1 MGKKL
6 TFVGLYIANA
16 LGCSIYS
23 VLPPY
28 LPKEAHRKDLSS
40 TMTGLILC
48 GYPVTAFL
56 SSIILSNYIGK
67 IGKKKVLLLG
77 SFAEFISTLGFSFL
91 PVLDQNSFIVFGIT
105 MRLLQGLGAGFM
117 GVAIFAIIASEFSDQ
132 LQTYLGILQTS
143 NAVGFMAGPFGAS
156 LLFSI
161 NGFSLIFQVYSVI
174 FFSLIPFVCFAI
186 PSDNKTTEHQ
196 NKLGSG
202 DVLKKTKLW
211 AYFIS
216 LVMSYT
222 TLCYLSPT
230 YSLHLEDYDVPENL
244 FGIIFGLP
252 TITYAL
258 TIGFVTKSKANKGSI
273 MVLGLVVLT
282 LSCFLAGPWEPTGLP
297 KNVFISIGG
306 VFLIGIGLCTVQLT
320 AIPEM
325 IEKAQGIF
333 SEYEKEQ
340 ISDICSGL
348 ASAFAFFAE
357 LYAPPL
363 SGFLTDEVGFSN
375 SEAILG
381 GFFVLA
387 TAMIWIIVRRQ
398 TPKKANKLLPDLELG
413 DITE

>member
-56 SSIILSNYIGK
+56 SSMILSNYVGK
-67 IGKKKVLLLG
+67 IGKKRVLLIG

-91 PVLDQNSFIVFGIT
+91 PELDQSSFIGFGIT

-156 LLFSI
+156 LLYSI

-174 FFSLIPFVCFAI
+174 FFSLIPFVCYAI
-186 PSDNKTTEHQ
+186 PSDGKNVEHE
-196 NKLGSG
+196 NKLSSG
-202 DVLKKTKLW
+202 DILKKKSLW
-211 AYFIS
+211 VYFIS

-222 TLCYLSPT
+222 TMCYLSPT

-258 TIGFVTKSKANKGSI
+258 TIGAVTKMKASRSSI
-273 MVLGLVVLT
+273 MVGGLVVLT
-282 LSCFLAGPWEPTGLP
+282 LSCFLAGPWEATGLP
-297 KNVFISIGG
+297 QNVFISIGG
-306 VFLIGIGLCTVQLT
+306 VFLIGIGLCAVQLT

-333 SEYEKEQ
+333 NEHEKEQ

-363 SGFLTDEVGFSN
+363 SGFLMDEVGFNN

-381 GFFVLA
+381 CAFFLA
-387 TAMIWIIVRRQ
+387 TAIIWIIVRKEA
-398 TPKKANKLLPDLELG
+398 PKKVNKLLADMELG